1 VREKIP
7 FFRGGFPDV
16 LRCDEIHFDA
26 DPMAMATA
34 MARLWRLLAR
44 VSPPPAVLGTSHK
57 TQVRGYRRE
66 EAARLAQRNITRPRI
81 NHEIQSEL
89 LRVLWQKGRDNE
101 VMGRIDA
108 LRKAKE
114 AGLDLV
120 EVDARAQP
128 PVCRVMDFSKFRFEQ
143 SKKEK
148 DAKRKQMERKKL
160 DEVKEVQLKPRIEE
174 HDLEVKMTH
183 LQRFLEKGHKVKLVV
198 RLTRGIG
205 KDGQKLGR
213 ELLERVIGMVEDKVL
228 EGAEI
233 NAEGARV
240 TTMVAPK
247 PELVAAARAAI
258 ESINKHTAAMEK
270 RTKEKESS
278 GTVRDGDHD
287 AEPEQEV

>member
-1 VREKIP
+1 MQRDVCGTTAEAP
-7 FFRGGFPDV
+7 FDV
-16 LRCDEIHFDA
+16 DV
-26 DPMAMATA
+26 MAMATT
-34 MARLWRLLAR
+34 MAQLWRLLAR
-44 VSPPPAVLGTSHK
+44 VSRAPVVLESVPK
-57 TQVRGYRRE
+57 MQVRGYRRE
-66 EAARLAQRNITRPRI
+66 EAARLAQRNISRPKI

-89 LRVLWQKGRDNE
+89 LRVLWQKGRENE
-101 VMGRIDA
+101 VMGRGEA

-120 EVDARAQP
+120 EVDGRAQP
-128 PVCRVMDFSKFRFEQ
+128 PVCRVMDFSKYRFEQ

-183 LQRFLEKGHKVKLVV
+183 LTKFLEKGHKVKLVV
-198 RLTRGIG
+198 RLTKGIG
-205 KDGQKLGR
+205 KDGQKLGK
-213 ELLERVIGMVEDKVL
+213 ELLERVIASVEDKVL

-233 NAEGARV
+233 SAEGARV

-270 RTKEKESS
+270 RAKEKESNS
-278 GTVRDGDHD
+278 TNQDVDLGAKHLENPGQDG
-287 AEPEQEV
+287 